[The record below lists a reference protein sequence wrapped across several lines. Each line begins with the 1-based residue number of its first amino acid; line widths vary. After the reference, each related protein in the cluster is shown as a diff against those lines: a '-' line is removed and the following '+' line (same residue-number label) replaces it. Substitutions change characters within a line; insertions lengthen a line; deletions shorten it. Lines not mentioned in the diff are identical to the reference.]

1 MSDGRP
7 TLIQLDISHYS
18 EKVRWA
24 LDYKQVPHVRRS
36 PLPGSHIPIA
46 FALTR
51 GESVTLPLL
60 QLDGRTIADSTAIL
74 AALEERYPDPPLYP
88 ADPEQR
94 RRALELEDFFDEE
107 LGPHARLLPFHELTN
122 EPAMFAEVAAAAVPG
137 PLGKA
142 KGLVGL
148 YARTYT
154 GLRFG
159 VRDEAAAAAG
169 AGEDRRRA
177 GPARGRAGGERRAAS
192 SWSASSLSVADITAA
207 SLFYPV
213 VGPDE
218 GPLPADSPTPAGA
231 GALPRRDRRPPRLP
245 LGRRDVPPPPLSG
258 AASRGAAPA
267 RKVAKKLQFADNR
280 LRPISLCCKHG
291 THGMDRRAAG
301 GAIRTES
308 TVVSTRST
316 DASTRSTGRFEE
328 VDRRSWSMRRSPR
341 STELRSVG
349 PGALA
354 DQLAHRP
361 LAASRD
367 HRRA

>member
-1 MSDGRP
+1 MSDEKP

-36 PLPGSHIPIA
+36 PLPGTHIPIS

-51 GESVTLPLL
+51 GESVYLPLL
-60 QLDGRTIADSTAIL
+60 QIDGRTISDSTAIL
-74 AALEERYPDPPLYP
+74 AAIEQRYPDPPLYP

-107 LGPHARLLPFHELTN
+107 LGPSARLLPFHELTN

-137 PLGKA
+137 PLGQA

-159 VRDEAAAAAG
+159 VRDKAAAATARRKIV
-169 AGEDRRRA
+169 AALDRLDA
-177 GPARGRAGGERRAAS
+177 ELAASGGEFLVGES
-192 SWSASSLSVADITAA
+192 FSVADLTAA

-218 GPLPADSPTPAGA
+218 GPLPSDSPTPAAFEAFREEIDQRPGYVWVEEMFRRHRHPANA
-231 GALPRRDRRPPRLP
+231 GAAR
-245 LGRRDVPPPPLSG
+245 
-258 AASRGAAPA
+258 AS
-267 RKVAKKLQFADNR
+267 L
-280 LRPISLCCKHG
+280 
-291 THGMDRRAAG
+291 
-301 GAIRTES
+301 
-308 TVVSTRST
+308 
-316 DASTRSTGRFEE
+316 
-328 VDRRSWSMRRSPR
+328 
-341 STELRSVG
+341 
-349 PGALA
+349 
-354 DQLAHRP
+354 
-361 LAASRD
+361 
-367 HRRA
+367 